1 MSKTIWKYKLPRDG
15 QTIVINEQIIKV
27 LHIGTQRGEPT
38 AWIIV
43 DPTAAA
49 ARPTEVVAWGTGWD
63 LPDDVYRECNYWGS
77 AEDNCGYI
85 WHYFAATGSSEVQP
99 WDYVTSDKAISGYVN
114 ITVDTVPNLGTI
126 TYTNTKEGDEYTYTY
141 TALKEVFN
149 KATEGTCYTTTDLTL
164 G

>member
-1 MSKTIWKYKLPRDG
+1 
-15 QTIVINEQIIKV
+15 V
-27 LHIGTQRGEPT
+27 LHIGTQKGEPT

-43 DPTAAA
+43 DPRAA
-49 ARPTEVVAWGTGWD
+49 ARPTEVVAWGTGWE
-63 LPDDVYRECNYWGS
+63 LPDDVYRECDYWGS
-77 AEDNCGYI
+77 TEDNYGYI

-99 WDYVTSDKAISGYVN
+99 WDYATSDKATSGYVN
-114 ITVDTVPNLGTI
+114 ITVDTVPSLGTI